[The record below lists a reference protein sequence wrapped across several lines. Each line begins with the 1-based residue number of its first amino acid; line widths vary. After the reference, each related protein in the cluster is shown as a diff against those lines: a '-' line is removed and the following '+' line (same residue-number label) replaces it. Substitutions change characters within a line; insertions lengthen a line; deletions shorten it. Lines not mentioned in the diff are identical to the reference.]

1 MSFYFSGI
9 NFFVNSSY
17 IEIYSS
23 HTIQFIDLI
32 CLVFFISSKAFIYLD
47 LFLFIYI
54 LIYLLEDNC
63 FTVLCWFLPYIS
75 MRNHLGA

>member
-23 HTIQFIDLI
+23 HTIQFIDLMFS
-32 CLVFFISSKAFIYLD
+32 FFYIFKGIYLFGFIFIYLY
-47 LFLFIYI
+47 FYLFI
-54 LIYLLEDNC
+54 
-63 FTVLCWFLPYIS
+63 
-75 MRNHLGA
+75 GG